1 MANENLNGLIR
12 YFIPKG
18 SKLKDIREQEV
29 KKRENLINK
38 CQGNDQ
44 MVTAQKTFLKLQL
57 EESNNYQ
64 SIKFQFKLPLTIP
77 GSRDISF

>member
-38 CQGNDQ
+38 CQGND
-44 MVTAQKTFLKLQL
+44 
-57 EESNNYQ
+57 
-64 SIKFQFKLPLTIP
+64 
-77 GSRDISF
+77 